1 MNELKKLAILEKVI
15 RNDMNKIKEID
26 ICKTQKKNIAEVKDL
41 KDLI

>member
-26 ICKTQKKNIAEVKDL
+26 ICKT
-41 KDLI
+41 